1 MIRAMRQAVK
11 NRLYL
16 GQLESEIEAKRDRR
30 QISIVVLMRDVTALV
45 KSHKNSSSKRF
56 DVLL

>member
-1 MIRAMRQAVK
+1 MIRAVRQAVK
-11 NRLYL
+11 NRLCL

-30 QISIVVLMRDVTALV
+30 QISIVVLLRDVTALV
-45 KSHKNSSSKRF
+45 KSNKNSSSERF